1 MENNNQIGLDI
12 LSFKIV
18 FNLIINMKMFFYF
31 VPTIF
36 KNHMFKVYLNRFIE
50 IHENVKFYKSTC
62 KQMKYTIFFTFK
74 LMET

>member
-1 MENNNQIGLDI
+1 
-12 LSFKIV
+12 
-18 FNLIINMKMFFYF
+18 MKMFFYF

-36 KNHMFKVYLNRFIE
+36 KNHKFKVYLNRFIE

-62 KQMKYTIFFTFK
+62 KQMKYTIFFTLK